1 MTIDIGNI
9 YFIKQS
15 FFDLV
20 NDESLPKNKP
30 SDKDGSHNRPAYC
43 AIKIDQDN
51 YYWVIPFSRQVQ
63 KYIIN
68 QWKNMVDVILLLLDL
83 YWERKKHS

>member
-20 NDESLPKNKP
+20 NDESLSKNKP
-30 SDKDGSHNRPAYC
+30 SDRDGSHNRPAYC
-43 AIKIDQDN
+43 AIKID
-51 YYWVIPFSRQVQ
+51 
-63 KYIIN
+63 
-68 QWKNMVDVILLLLDL
+68 
-83 YWERKKHS
+83 

>member
-20 NDESLPKNKP
+20 NDESLPKNK
-30 SDKDGSHNRPAYC
+30 HQ
-43 AIKIDQDN
+43 IKMV
-51 YYWVIPFSRQVQ
+51 VIIVQ
-63 KYIIN
+63 HIV
-68 QWKNMVDVILLLLDL
+68 Q
-83 YWERKKHS
+83 